1 MARASGGS
9 WLISMLAHMAGRTVS
24 AAGLI
29 CALLLVHALVLGV
42 LGANAAPALET
53 RAPGDVPVASDVRL
67 AGDETKTRLIV
78 DLDRK
83 IEVRAFALANPY
95 RVIIDMPQVTFGF
108 PDKTGDKGRGLIKAF
123 RYGLV
128 MQGGS
133 RIVIDLVKPAR
144 IERAQVLDAAN
155 TQPARLVLDLA
166 ATDRDTFMRTMA
178 LNNRP
183 TDRPRLRD
191 PEPEAKVADTRP
203 LIVLDP
209 GHGGPDHGTRLAPTE
224 SPEKTIVLEFCQMLK
239 ERLEKTGKYRVAM
252 TRTED
257 AFVAL
262 AERVSFARE
271 RKAALFISVHADA
284 LERGD
289 GDAQGATIYTLSET
303 ASDAAAASLAE
314 VENRADVIAGLDIAP
329 EATDVADILIDLAK
343 RETKTFSLQFAR
355 TLVGELK
362 NATRLHKEPMR
373 SASFV
378 VLKAPDIP
386 SVLVELGYVTN
397 KQDLKSMTSD
407 SWRGKV
413 ADAVTQAVSNFFN
426 VRTTVGATRPAA
438 RK

>member
-1 MARASGGS
+1 MG
-9 WLISMLAHMAGRTVS
+9 
-24 AAGLI
+24 AAGLT
-29 CALLLVHALVLGV
+29 CALLIA
-42 LGANAAPALET
+42 AAAAPET
-53 RAPGDVPVASDVRL
+53 RAPGDVPVARDVRL

-83 IEVRAFALANPY
+83 IDVRAFALANPY
-95 RVIIDMPQVTFGF
+95 RVIIDMPQVTFTF
-108 PDKTGDKGRGLIKAF
+108 SDKTGEKGRGLVKAF
-123 RYGLV
+123 RFGLV

-155 TQPARLVLDLA
+155 EQPARLVLDLT
-166 ATDRDTFMRTMA
+166 ATDRDAFMRTIA

-183 TDRPRLRD
+183 SDRATRPRD
-191 PEPEAKVADTRP
+191 PELEAKTADPRP
-203 LIVLDP
+203 LVVLDP

-224 SPEKTIVLEFCQMLK
+224 SPEKTIVLEFCVMLK
-239 ERLEKTGKYRVAM
+239 DKLEKTGKYRVAM
-252 TRTED
+252 TRTD
-257 AFVAL
+257 DTFIAL
-262 AERVSFARE
+262 ADRVNFARD

-284 LERGD
+284 LERG
-289 GDAQGATIYTLSET
+289 GDSDVQGATIYTLSET
-303 ASDAAAASLAE
+303 ASDATAASVAE

-355 TLVGELK
+355 TLVSEMR

-407 SWRGKV
+407 AWRGRV
-413 ADAVTQAVSNFFN
+413 TDAVMQAVGTFFN
-426 VRTTVGATRPAA
+426 VRTVGATRPAA

>member
-1 MARASGGS
+1 
-9 WLISMLAHMAGRTVS
+9 
-24 AAGLI
+24 
-29 CALLLVHALVLGV
+29 
-42 LGANAAPALET
+42 
-53 RAPGDVPVASDVRL
+53 
-67 AGDETKTRLIV
+67 
-78 DLDRK
+78 
-83 IEVRAFALANPY
+83 VRAFALANPY
-95 RVIIDMPQVTFGF
+95 RVIIDMPQVTFTF
-108 PDKTGDKGRGLIKAF
+108 PDKTGEKGRGLIKAF

-144 IERAQVLDAAN
+144 IERAQVLDPAN
-155 TQPARLVLDLA
+155 EQPARLVLDLA
-166 ATDRDTFMRTMA
+166 ATDRDAFMRTIA

-183 TDRPRLRD
+183 SDRGPRPRD
-191 PEPEAKVADTRP
+191 PESEAKTADTRP
-203 LIVLDP
+203 LVVLDP
-209 GHGGPDHGTRLAPTE
+209 GHGGPDHGTRLAPTD
-224 SPEKTIVLEFCQMLK
+224 SPEKTIVLEFCLTLK
-239 ERLEKTGKYRVAM
+239 EKLEKTGKYRVAM
-252 TRTED
+252 TRTD
-257 AFVAL
+257 DTFIAL
-262 AERVSFARE
+262 ADRVSFARD
-271 RKAALFISVHADA
+271 RKASLFISVHADA

-355 TLVGELK
+355 TLVGEMR
-362 NATRLHKEPMR
+362 NATRMHKEPMR

-407 SWRGKV
+407 PWRGKV
-413 ADAVTQAVSNFFN
+413 TDSVMQAVGTFFN
-426 VRTTVGATRPAA
+426 VRTVGTTRPPV

>member
-1 MARASGGS
+1 MSVA
-9 WLISMLAHMAGRTVS
+9 W
-24 AAGLI
+24 LI
-29 CALLLVHALVLGV
+29 CALLLGV
-42 LGANAAPALET
+42 LGANAAPAPET
-53 RAPGDVPVASDVRL
+53 RVSGDVPVASEVRL

-95 RVIIDMPQVTFGF
+95 RVIVDMPQVTFAL

-144 IERAQVLDAAN
+144 IERAHVLDAAN

-178 LNNRP
+178 LNNRL
-183 TDRPRLRD
+183 TDRAPRLRD
-191 PEPEAKVADTRP
+191 PESEAKGPDPRP
-203 LIVLDP
+203 LVVLDP
-209 GHGGPDHGTRLAPTE
+209 GHGGPDHGTRMAPTE
-224 SPEKTIVLEFCQMLK
+224 SPEKTIVLEFCQLLK
-239 ERLEKTGKYRVAM
+239 EKLENTGKYRVAM
-252 TRTED
+252 TRTD
-257 AFVAL
+257 DTFVAL
-262 AERVSFARE
+262 AERVSFARD
-271 RKAALFISVHADA
+271 RKAALFISIHADA
-284 LERGD
+284 LERAD

-303 ASDAAAASLAE
+303 ASDATAASVAE

-355 TLVGELK
+355 TLVGEMK

-413 ADAVTQAVSNFFN
+413 SDAVMQAVGTFFN
-426 VRTTVGATRPAA
+426 VRTVGATRPAA

>member
-9 WLISMLAHMAGRTVS
+9 WLINMLAHMTGCAVG

-29 CALLLVHALVLGV
+29 CALSF
-42 LGANAAPALET
+42 GAVAAPET
-53 RAPGDVPVASDVRL
+53 RAPGDVPVARDVRL
-67 AGDETKTRLIV
+67 AGDETKTRLVV

-95 RVIIDMPQVTFGF
+95 RVVLDMPQVSFTF
-108 PDKTGDKGRGLIKAF
+108 PDKTGEKGRGLIKAF

-144 IERAQVLDAAN
+144 IDRAQVLDAAN
-155 TQPARLVLDLA
+155 EQPARLVLDLTA
-166 ATDRDTFMRTMA
+166 IDRDAFMRTIA

-183 TDRPRLRD
+183 PERGPRPR
-191 PEPEAKVADTRP
+191 EPELEVKAAADPRP
-203 LIVLDP
+203 LVVLDP
-209 GHGGPDHGTRLAPTE
+209 GHGGPDHGTRMAPTD
-224 SPEKTIVLEFCQMLK
+224 SPEKTIVLEFCLALK
-239 ERLEKTGKYRVAM
+239 EKLEKTGKYRIAM
-252 TRTED
+252 TRADDT
-257 AFVAL
+257 FVAL
-262 AERVSFARE
+262 ADRVSFARE

-284 LERGD
+284 LERAD

-303 ASDAAAASLAE
+303 ASDATAASVAE

-329 EATDVADILIDLAK
+329 EAIDVADILIDLAK

-355 TLVGELK
+355 TLVGEMR

-407 SWRGKV
+407 TWR
-413 ADAVTQAVSNFFN
+413 DRVTDSVMQAVGTFFTA
-426 VRTTVGATRPAA
+426 RGVGSIRPAA

>member
-1 MARASGGS
+1 
-9 WLISMLAHMAGRTVS
+9 MLAHMACRTASV
-24 AAGLI
+24 AGLM
-29 CALLLVHALVLGV
+29 CALLLGVLGV
-42 LGANAAPALET
+42 NAAPAAPET
-53 RAPGDVPVASDVRL
+53 RAPGDVPVARDVRL
-67 AGDETKTRLIV
+67 AGDETKTRLVV

-95 RVIIDMPQVTFGF
+95 RVIVDMPQVTFAF

-144 IERAQVLDAAN
+144 IERAYVLDAAN
-155 TQPARLVLDLA
+155 TQPARLVLDLT
-166 ATDRDTFMRTMA
+166 ATDRDTFTRTMA
-178 LNNRP
+178 LNNRAA
-183 TDRPRLRD
+183 DRAPRLRN
-191 PEPEAKVADTRP
+191 PEPETKASTDPRP
-203 LIVLDP
+203 LVVLDP
-209 GHGGPDHGTRLAPTE
+209 GHGGPDHGTRMAPTE
-224 SPEKTIVLEFCQMLK
+224 SPEKTIVLEFCMLLK
-239 ERLEKTGKYRVAM
+239 EKLEKTGKYHVAM
-252 TRTED
+252 TRTD
-257 AFVAL
+257 DTFVAL
-262 AERVSFARE
+262 AERVSFARD

-284 LERGD
+284 LERVD

-303 ASDAAAASLAE
+303 ASDATAASVAE
-314 VENRADVIAGLDIAP
+314 IENRADVIAGLDIAP

-355 TLVGELK
+355 TLVGEMK

-386 SVLVELGYVTN
+386 SVLIELGYVTN

-407 SWRGKV
+407 AWRGKV
-413 ADAVTQAVSNFFN
+413 TDAVMQAVGTFFHA
-426 VRTTVGATRPAA
+426 RTAGATRPSA

>member
-9 WLISMLAHMAGRTVS
+9 WLINMLAHMACRTTA
-24 AAGLI
+24 AAGLM
-29 CALLLVHALVLGV
+29 CMLLF
-42 LGANAAPALET
+42 GAVAAPET
-53 RAPGDVPVASDVRL
+53 RAPGDVPVARDVRL
-67 AGDETKTRLIV
+67 AGDEAKTRLVV

-83 IEVRAFALANPY
+83 IDVRAFALANPY
-95 RVIIDMPQVTFGF
+95 RVIVDMPQVTFAF
-108 PDKTGDKGRGLIKAF
+108 PDKTGDKGRGLVKAF

-144 IERAQVLDAAN
+144 IERAHVLDPVN
-155 TQPARLVLDLA
+155 EQPARLVLDLA
-166 ATDRDTFMRTMA
+166 ATDRDTFMRTIA
-178 LNNRP
+178 LNNRSAERSP
-183 TDRPRLRD
+183 RPRD
-191 PEPEAKVADTRP
+191 PESEAKTADTRP
-203 LIVLDP
+203 LVVLDP

-224 SPEKTIVLEFCQMLK
+224 SPEKTIVLDFCLMLK
-239 ERLEKTGKYRVAM
+239 EKLESTGKYRVAL
-252 TRTED
+252 TRTD
-257 AFVAL
+257 DTFVAL
-262 AERVSFARE
+262 ADRVSFARE

-355 TLVGELK
+355 TLVGEMR
-362 NATRLHKEPMR
+362 NATRMHKEPMR

-407 SWRGKV
+407 PWRGKV
-413 ADAVTQAVSNFFN
+413 TDSVMQAVGTFFN
-426 VRTTVGATRPAA
+426 VRTVGTTRPPV